1 MVEVGGEMRRDE
13 ADHDEARMMTM
24 GSPNMET
31 SDQGDPI
38 FFQWRRQGINSLH
51 YLQRMSYARLQN

>member
-13 ADHDEARMMTM
+13 ADHGEAMMTM

-31 SDQGDPI
+31 SD
-38 FFQWRRQGINSLH
+38 
-51 YLQRMSYARLQN
+51 